1 MPSLTDNGKR
11 QMPRKNR
18 QHDEALDSLGI
29 VVGEIAHDFNN
40 VLSLITGYVE
50 MALSEIPEGE
60 RARSD
65 LEHVLAASDRAKEL
79 TARILT
85 FSKSTKLKRKE
96 ILVEKPIIN
105 AINYISGRLPANVK
119 LRSSL
124 KESRGKK
131 ILSNETEIYQVI
143 SNLCANSLQ
152 ALPKTGGEIEVKVD
166 YFDSDS
172 EYARQHPGLT
182 HGEYAKISV
191 KDTGCGMNIDTIEKM
206 YDPFFTTARGG
217 DKRENRA
224 GLGLTT
230 VYNIVSSQ
238 NGAIYID
245 STLNEG
251 STFEVC
257 LPLINAEREGQGKNI
272 FPISPPEDLNTKHIL
287 FVDDESSIIEMANQ
301 ILKKS
306 GYAVTSFTDGIKAL
320 EHFRQQPHKFDLIVT
335 DLTMPAI
342 SGTELASKMS
352 AIKPNIPIILTTG
365 FSEKIT
371 TATCKQW
378 NISTVINKP
387 FSIHELLDTIE
398 KLS

>member
-1 MPSLTDNGKR
+1 MPSLTDKGAR
-11 QMPRKNR
+11 QMPGKNI

-40 VLSLITGYVE
+40 ILSLITGYVE

-79 TARILT
+79 VARILT

-96 ILVEKPIIN
+96 IVIEKPIIS
-105 AINYISGRLPANVK
+105 AIDYISGRLPANVK
-119 LRSSL
+119 LRSSVE
-124 KESRGKK
+124 KSRGKK

-152 ALPKTGGEIEVKVD
+152 ALPDTGGEIEVEVN
-166 YFDSDS
+166 YFDSGS

-191 KDTGCGMNIDTIEKM
+191 KDTGCGMTIDTIEQM
-206 YDPFFTTARGG
+206 YHPFFTTARGG
-217 DKRENRA
+217 DKGENRA

-245 STLNEG
+245 STPDKG

-257 LPLINAEREGQGKNI
+257 LPLIDAEPDSKDI
-272 FPISPPEDLNTKHIL
+272 FSSSPQEDVNTKHIL

-306 GYAVTSFTDGIKAL
+306 GYAVTSFVDGIEAL
-320 EHFRQQPHKFDLIVT
+320 EHFRQQPHQFDLIVT

-342 SGTELASKMS
+342 TGTELASKMS
-352 AIKPNIPIILTTG
+352 AINPNIPIILTTG

-378 NISTVINKP
+378 SISTVINKP

-398 KLS
+398 SLS

>member
-1 MPSLTDNGKR
+1 
-11 QMPRKNR
+11 
-18 QHDEALDSLGI
+18 
-29 VVGEIAHDFNN
+29 
-40 VLSLITGYVE
+40 
-50 MALSEIPEGE
+50 
-60 RARSD
+60 
-65 LEHVLAASDRAKEL
+65 
-79 TARILT
+79 
-85 FSKSTKLKRKE
+85 
-96 ILVEKPIIN
+96 
-105 AINYISGRLPANVK
+105 
-119 LRSSL
+119 
-124 KESRGKK
+124 
-131 ILSNETEIYQVI
+131 
-143 SNLCANSLQ
+143 
-152 ALPKTGGEIEVKVD
+152 
-166 YFDSDS
+166 
-172 EYARQHPGLT
+172 
-182 HGEYAKISV
+182 
-191 KDTGCGMNIDTIEKM
+191 MNIDTIEKM

-217 DKRENRA
+217 DKRENKA

-257 LPLINAEREGQGKNI
+257 LPLINAEREGQGEGKNI

-320 EHFRQQPHKFDLIVT
+320 EHFRQQPHQFDLIVT